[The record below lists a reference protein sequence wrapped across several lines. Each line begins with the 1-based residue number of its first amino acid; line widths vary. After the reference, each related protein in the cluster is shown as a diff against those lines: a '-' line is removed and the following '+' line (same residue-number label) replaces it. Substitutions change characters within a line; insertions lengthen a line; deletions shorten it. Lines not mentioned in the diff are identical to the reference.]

1 MAFFGS
7 ITGFASLAI
16 HFRNYLDNLPKAT
29 ISFPNQ
35 ENANIFFKITPDV
48 DGYNCSARCAFYVRI
63 ENQSAK
69 PLTIVEYR
77 MTLGKTQSISNMN
90 TVANES
96 YEILTWSVSNT
107 QSASYTSYIGKQQ
120 LLPPLTIEPYGC
132 KQGFLFFLTNYISL
146 GATSEVP
153 LEIISTRKTFHVMA
167 PITVPNIPYMG
178 NVRQDRFIQAAKN
191 KEL

>member
-16 HFRNYLDNLPKAT
+16 HFRNYLDNLPKAS

-35 ENANIFFKITPDV
+35 EKANIFFKTTPDV
-48 DGYNCSARCAFYVRI
+48 DGYNCTSRCAFYVRI

-69 PLTIVEYR
+69 PITIVEYR
-77 MTLGKTQSISNMN
+77 MNLGKAESISNMN

-96 YEILTWSVSNT
+96 YEILTWAISSD

-120 LLPPLTIEPYGC
+120 LLPPFTIEPYGC
-132 KQGFLFFLTNYISL
+132 KQGFLFFLTNCDSL
-146 GATSEVP
+146 GTTSEVP
-153 LEIISTRKTFHVMA
+153 LEIISTRKTFQVMA
-167 PITVPNIPYMG
+167 PITVPNIPHIE
-178 NVRQDRFIQAAKN
+178 NVRQDRFIQAVKN
-191 KEL
+191 KE